1 MSDEGP
7 LTQLPHYQNVK
18 LIGADFAADF
28 FADARTIDIKL
39 TLLEDLWQ
47 DLQTLCAENG
57 WSVEEGLR
65 IVLGSGLA
73 YLRRR
78 SDEGSLEAKHAY
90 LDLSAQYTV
99 MKFRTF
105 QFMQAA
111 QVLDMK
117 LNVAQGELAQ
127 LRAINERLRAEVN
140 QRNQTSAE

>member
-1 MSDEGP
+1 MSDEAP

-28 FADARTIDIKL
+28 FADTRTIDIKIA
-39 TLLEDLWQ
+39 LLDDFWRE
-47 DLQTLCAENG
+47 LQTLCADNE

-65 IVLGSGLA
+65 IVLGNGLA

-127 LRAINERLRAEVN
+127 LRAINEQFRLELERRAG
-140 QRNQTSAE
+140 TP